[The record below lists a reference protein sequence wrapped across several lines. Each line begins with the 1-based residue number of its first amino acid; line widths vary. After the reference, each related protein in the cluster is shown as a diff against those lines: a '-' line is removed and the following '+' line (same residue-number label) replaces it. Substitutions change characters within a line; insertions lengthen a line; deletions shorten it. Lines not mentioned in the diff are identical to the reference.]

1 MSKEMFMD
9 VLRTAMKVMGGLVLA
24 KAAKYGLS
32 VADWDTITSAF
43 LIVGALGWS
52 WWSTYH
58 LTK

>member
-1 MSKEMFMD
+1 MTKEMFMD
-9 VLRTAMKVMGGLVLA
+9 ILRTILKVMGGMVLA

-32 VADWDTITSAF
+32 VADWNTVSSAV
-43 LIVGALGWS
+43 LIFGALGWS